1 MICGERLRLRAI
13 EREDLPRFVT
23 WLNDPEVRRGLC
35 LYLPLSQGEEEKWFE
50 NMMSLPPP
58 EHAMMIEIRDG
69 ETWSPVGDCGF
80 IKIDWRN
87 RSGELGIFIGEKQYW
102 NQGYGAEA
110 MRLLLRHGF
119 DTLNLH
125 RIFLRVFENN
135 PRAIRSYEK
144 TGFVQEGRMR
154 QAEYQDGEYHD
165 VVLMSVLHPEWK
177 G

>member
-1 MICGERLRLRAI
+1 MICGERLRLRAV

-58 EHAMMIEIRDG
+58 EHAMMIEILDG

-110 MRLLLRHGF
+110 MRLLLMKPQSP
-119 DTLNLH
+119 T
-125 RIFLRVFENN
+125 
-135 PRAIRSYEK
+135 
-144 TGFVQEGRMR
+144 
-154 QAEYQDGEYHD
+154 
-165 VVLMSVLHPEWK
+165 
-177 G
+177 